1 MDREAAVLR
10 AEMSRTR
17 EELDDK
23 IARLQARVS
32 DLTPQRLTERYV
44 PEFFLDR
51 MIGGVLTAI
60 GLKMAWSQ
68 YRRANPSRAERQLRM
83 RAVLAEHW

>member
-23 IARLQARVS
+23 LARLHARVS
-32 DLTPQRLTERYV
+32 ELTPQRLTERYM
-44 PEFFLDR
+44 PDYFIDR
-51 MIGGVLTAI
+51 VIGGVLTVV

-68 YRRANPSRAERQLRM
+68 YRHRGNREYRRERM
-83 RAVLAEHW
+83 RAALASHWA

>member
-23 IARLQARVS
+23 LARLQARVS
-32 DLTPQRLTERYV
+32 ELTPQRLTVRYV
-44 PEFFLDR
+44 PDYFIDR
-51 MIGGVLTAI
+51 VIGGVLTVV

-68 YRRANPSRAERQLRM
+68 YRHRGDRRLRM
-83 RAVLAEHW
+83 RSALAASWQ

>member
-23 IARLQARVS
+23 LARLQARVS
-32 DLTPQRLTERYV
+32 ELTPQRLTERYV
-44 PEFFLDR
+44 PEYFIDR
-51 MIGGVLTAI
+51 VIGGVLTVV

-68 YRRANPSRAERQLRM
+68 YRYRGDRRARM
-83 RAVLAEHW
+83 RAALASHWS

>member
-1 MDREAAVLR
+1 MDREAAILR

-23 IARLQARVS
+23 LARLQARVS
-32 DLTPQRLTERYV
+32 EITPQRLTERYM
-44 PEFFLDR
+44 PDYFIDR
-51 MIGGVLTAI
+51 VIGGVLTVV

-68 YRRANPSRAERQLRM
+68 YRHRGDRRVRIRAA
-83 RAVLAEHW
+83 LAPTWE